1 MHCKIYNALMFTDVD
16 YYSLYRWLFA
26 CAIAQKL
33 VPVNEFL
40 VSKSTS
46 GAEVDMHTD
55 QHSNR

>member
-1 MHCKIYNALMFTDVD
+1 MGCKFYGALTLTNVD

-33 VPVNEFL
+33 VPVDDFL
-40 VSKSTS
+40 VSKDTS

-55 QHSNR
+55 QQGNR